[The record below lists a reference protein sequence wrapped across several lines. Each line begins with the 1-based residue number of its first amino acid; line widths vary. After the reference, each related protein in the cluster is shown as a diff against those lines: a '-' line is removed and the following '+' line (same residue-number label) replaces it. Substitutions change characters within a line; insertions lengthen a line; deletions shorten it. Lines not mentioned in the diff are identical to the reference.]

1 MYYTCC
7 KVLGVRPGSD
17 IETIKAAYRKA
28 AKELHPD
35 LNHSEKASQYFIIL
49 QNAYE
54 YLLEHAYSVKEIEFI
69 KHSAKSEIRQQS
81 RSNYTTYEKFHRN
94 PLEGQTLREIIT
106 HSVTARILFMI
117 FHIIFLTTGIFLII
131 RTSYDFINFP
141 VDPSTPLVSAY
152 LVIVFGFV
160 FGVIITSVFV
170 YSGIDFI
177 KKR

>member
-1 MYYTCC
+1 MYYICC
-7 KVLGVRPGSD
+7 KVLGVKPGSD

-54 YLLEHAYSVKEIEFI
+54 YLLEHAYTAKEIESI
-69 KHSAKSEIRQQS
+69 TRTTKAEKTQHS
-81 RSNYTTYEKFHRN
+81 RSNFTSYEKYYRN
-94 PLEGQTLREIIT
+94 PLEGQTLREILA
-106 HSVTARILFMI
+106 HSLTARILFMI
-117 FHIIFLTTGIFLII
+117 FHIIFLTTGIYLII
-131 RTSYDFINFP
+131 RTSYDFVNFP
-141 VDPSTPLVSAY
+141 VDPRTPLVSAY

-160 FGVIITSVFV
+160 FGVIITSVFL
-170 YSGIDFI
+170 YSGISFI